1 MNSNPNQVFDI
12 RANPDTFSIT
22 ELEEAILANP
32 IDIIP
37 RIILSKKM
45 GINESHELL
54 LYINDRTFVHQL
66 MQEDQNSMTIEQ
78 IKGSMNHIK
87 APKSLEI
94 VDEILP
100 LKDENENLQVEL
112 TNATETI
119 KADEEIDQNT
129 VILIKEY
136 PENET
141 IDTPQIQIEELEK
154 SNRKTRKKS
163 RKKNKYKLNEYSGIS
178 PYSQWLLSFKSD
190 DIEKKIKKEQKIAK
204 KKAFDEA
211 ANRSIKK
218 SANILSEPLA
228 ELLVTQGHLDEAKK
242 MYELL
247 MIKYPEKSIYFAEKI
262 NQIIKI

>member
-1 MNSNPNQVFDI
+1 LKNDNQ
-12 RANPDTFSIT
+12 
-22 ELEEAILANP
+22 
-32 IDIIP
+32 
-37 RIILSKKM
+37 
-45 GINESHELL
+45 
-54 LYINDRTFVHQL
+54 
-66 MQEDQNSMTIEQ
+66 
-78 IKGSMNHIK
+78 
-87 APKSLEI
+87 
-94 VDEILP
+94 
-100 LKDENENLQVEL
+100 NLQVEL